1 MTKKRRAP
9 SSLKAPGGVAYKIAV
24 LKVKLTCR
32 TKCNQGWVNGL
43 KADRGINAPA
53 TRWKGS
59 ALIGDETFYLSLAMD
74 GLHLVAGSFTARLRA
89 KVYISECR
97 DCTYLD

>member
-1 MTKKRRAP
+1 MELGR
-9 SSLKAPGGVAYKIAV
+9 VH
-24 LKVKLTCR
+24 
-32 TKCNQGWVNGL
+32 GL

-59 ALIGDETFYLSLAMD
+59 ALLGDEIFYLSLAMD
-74 GLHLVAGSFTARLRA
+74 GLHLVAGSFTARLTA

-97 DCTYLD
+97 HCTHLVL